1 MNCNRCSGR
10 VFLDRVF
17 SDNKNFELY
26 CIMCGDRRFVS
37 KDTELGKWLEKM
49 ERERMAARSLAS

>member
-1 MNCNRCSGR
+1 MKCKRCTGR

-17 SDNKNFELY
+17 SDNKSFELY
-26 CIMCGDRRFVS
+26 CVICGDRRFVG

-49 ERERMAARSLAS
+49 ERERMLARSLVS

>member
-1 MNCNRCSGR
+1 MNCKRCEGR

-26 CIMCGDRRFVS
+26 CIMCGDRQFVS

-49 ERERMAARSLAS
+49 ERDRMAARSLAS